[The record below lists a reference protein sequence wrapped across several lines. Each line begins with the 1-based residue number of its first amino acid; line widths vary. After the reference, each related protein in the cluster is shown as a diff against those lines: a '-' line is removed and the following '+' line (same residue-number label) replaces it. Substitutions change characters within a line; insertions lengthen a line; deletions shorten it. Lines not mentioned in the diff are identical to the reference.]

1 MRPALKSAT
10 YDAGSDRL
18 TVVVETVKEGEMCT
32 QQIVY
37 RGYVARVT
45 FEGGPPD
52 TVEVVHAS
60 MDGRRTV
67 ATVEN

>member
-1 MRPALKSAT
+1 MRPALEAAT
-10 YDAGSDRL
+10 YDPDADRL
-18 TVVVETVKEGEMCT
+18 RVVVETVKDGEMCT

-45 FEGGPPD
+45 FEGGPPG

-60 MDGRRTV
+60 MDGRRTA
-67 ATVEN
+67 ATTST